1 MIVSSHEM
9 HGKANVF
16 NRFVD
21 RHPYLGALI
30 LVVMLLVVLRG
41 VEPLFGLA
49 MASIFPAHSA
59 SLSFLQ
65 KWALGEIPKVL
76 LVVGLISI
84 LGWWAD
90 TGFTRWSTRQ
100 GLVVCLSPFALAV
113 LGILYVPFGS
123 LNAPLITGVTGVV
136 LALAVGFVEE
146 GFFRGLLLRILL
158 PKGIVLSVM
167 LSSVVFACFH
177 LANLFSGVP
186 WSYVALQLISTVG
199 FGSLLAALRLRAVSI
214 WPPILLHALHDVPF
228 FIMLGGNPNQVFD
241 IASPLSFL
249 SAGIGSL
256 LYMAYAAYLLRPRQL
271 ARLSLVYNLATT
283 SGSDEAAKSR
293 LKRLRPAT
301 MPSASVEP
309 TGADDV
315 SDRPTR
321 PLAPIAMLSEVA
333 CLLPCGHKQRSL
345 HARFCSVCGT
355 PIASSPF
362 VREQPTC

>member
-1 MIVSSHEM
+1 MTVSSHEM
-9 HGKANVF
+9 HGKAYVF
-16 NRFVD
+16 NRFAN

-30 LVVMLLVVLRG
+30 LVVILLVVLLG
-41 VEPLFGLA
+41 VDPLLGLA
-49 MASIFPAHSA
+49 IASIFPAHSA
-59 SLSFLQ
+59 HLSFLQ
-65 KWALGEIPKVL
+65 EAALGEIPLVL
-76 LVVGLISI
+76 LVVGLISV
-84 LGWWAD
+84 LGRWAD
-90 TGFTRWSTRQ
+90 TGFTHWSTRQ
-100 GLVVCLSPFALAV
+100 GLVVCLFPFALQV
-113 LGILYVPFGS
+113 LGMPFGS

-146 GFFRGLLLRILL
+146 GFFRGLLLRTLL

-177 LANLFSGVP
+177 LTNLFSGVP

-199 FGSLLAALRLRAVSI
+199 LGSLCAALRLRTVSI
-214 WPPILLHALHDVPF
+214 WPPILLHALHDVPGL
-228 FIMLGGNPNQVFD
+228 IMLGVNPNQVFD
-241 IASPLSFL
+241 IPSPLIFL
-249 SAGIGSL
+249 IAGIAGSVSL
-256 LYMAYAAYLLRPRQL
+256 LYIAYAAYLLRPRQL
-271 ARLSLVYNLATT
+271 ARLSLVYDLATT
-283 SGSDEAAKSR
+283 SGSDETAESR

-301 MPSASVEP
+301 MPSASGEP
-309 TGADDV
+309 TRADDV

-362 VREQPTC
+362 VREQLTC

>member
-1 MIVSSHEM
+1 MTVSSHEM

-16 NRFVD
+16 NRFAD

-30 LVVMLLVVLRG
+30 LVVIPLVVLQG
-41 VEPLFGLA
+41 VDPLFGLA
-49 MASIFPAHSA
+49 IASIFPAHSA

-65 KWALGEIPKVL
+65 EAALGEIPLVL
-76 LVVGLISI
+76 LVVGLISV

-100 GLVVCLSPFALAV
+100 GLVVCLFPFALAV

-123 LNAPLITGVTGVV
+123 LNTPLITCVTGVV

-146 GFFRGLLLRILL
+146 GLFRGLLLRTLL
-158 PKGIVLSVM
+158 PKGIVLSAI
-167 LSSVVFACFH
+167 LSSVLFACFH
-177 LANLFSGVP
+177 LTNLFSGMP

-199 FGSLLAALRLRAVSI
+199 LGSLFAALRLRAISI
-214 WPPILLHALHDVPF
+214 WPSILLHALHDVPS
-228 FIMLGGNPNQVFD
+228 FIMLGVNPNQVFD
-241 IASPLSFL
+241 TASPLSFL
-249 SAGIGSL
+249 IVSIGSL
-256 LYMAYAAYLLRPRQL
+256 LWMAYAAYLLRPRQL
-271 ARLSLVYNLATT
+271 ARLYLVYDLETK
-283 SGSDEAAKSR
+283 SGSDETTQSR

-301 MPSASVEP
+301 MLCASVEP

-315 SDRPTR
+315 SDRPTL
-321 PLAPIAMLSEVA
+321 PLAPSPVLSEVA
-333 CLLPCGHKQRSL
+333 CLVPCGHKQRTL

-355 PIASSPF
+355 PIASSSF